1 MCKGIVRFSSV
12 EQSVEQIEPS
22 EQPPNEQT
30 CSMKGFV
37 GFVRLFGGFLTYP
50 EYFCFHKGQPH
61 SSTVP
66 FFLPCVTKRSI
77 DLDLPLGFRIMALG
91 EGISPEWDSVV
102 KEREFCLYYIP
113 T

>member
-1 MCKGIVRFSSV
+1 
-12 EQSVEQIEPS
+12 
-22 EQPPNEQT
+22 
-30 CSMKGFV
+30 MKGFV
-37 GFVRLFGGFLTYP
+37 AFVRLIGGFSAYP
-50 EYFCFHKGQPH
+50 GYLFLHKFQPH

-77 DLDLPLGFRIMALG
+77 DLGLSLGFRVMALG
-91 EGISPEWDSVV
+91 EGISPEWDLVV